1 MTTDTTDMPFAVIID
16 DLATQGWSL
25 LPGFADQTLT
35 AELAQECRARV
46 KNGALS
52 PARVGRGAGQ
62 EIREAIRG
70 DQIEWLEPGQSAP
83 TDAYLQLIDGLR
95 LALNQQ
101 LFLGLDSY
109 ESHFAF
115 YPAGAFYKK
124 HLDRFRDDDRRTV
137 SVVLYLNEQWQD
149 DFGGELRLH
158 LPDGETRDV
167 RPDAGSLVV
176 FMSADMPHEVL
187 PATRERLSLA
197 GWFRR
202 RGADTF

>member
-1 MTTDTTDMPFAVIID
+1 MPFAVIID

-25 LPGFADQTLT
+25 LPGFASQALT

-52 PARVGRGAGQ
+52 PARVGRGARQ

-149 DFGGELRLH
+149 DFGGELRLY

-167 RPDAGSLVV
+167 RPEAGSLVV

>member
-1 MTTDTTDMPFAVIID
+1 MPFAVIID

>member
-1 MTTDTTDMPFAVIID
+1 
-16 DLATQGWSL
+16 
-25 LPGFADQTLT
+25 
-35 AELAQECRARV
+35 
-46 KNGALS
+46 
-52 PARVGRGAGQ
+52 
-62 EIREAIRG
+62 
-70 DQIEWLEPGQSAP
+70 
-83 TDAYLQLIDGLR
+83 
-95 LALNQQ
+95 
-101 LFLGLDSY
+101 DSY

-149 DFGGELRLH
+149 DFGGELRLY

-167 RPDAGSLVV
+167 RPEAGSLVV

>member
-70 DQIEWLEPGQSAP
+70 DQIEWLEPGQSIP

-101 LFLGLDSY
+101 LFLGVDSY

-149 DFGGELRLH
+149 DFGGELRLY

-167 RPDAGSLVV
+167 RPEAGSLVV

-187 PATRERLSLA
+187 PATRDRLSLA

>member
-1 MTTDTTDMPFAVIID
+1 MTIDTTDMPFAVIID

-25 LPGFADQTLT
+25 LPGFASQTLT

>member
-115 YPAGAFYKK
+115 YPTGAFYKK

-149 DFGGELRLH
+149 DFGGELRLY

-167 RPDAGSLVV
+167 RPEAGSLVV

>member
-70 DQIEWLEPGQSAP
+70 DQIEWLEPGQSTP

-149 DFGGELRLH
+149 DFGGELRLY

-167 RPDAGSLVV
+167 RPEAGSLVV

>member
-149 DFGGELRLH
+149 DFGGELRLY

-167 RPDAGSLVV
+167 RPEAGSLVV